1 MKSSMELQYIKTRV
15 GFGRAKTGSTQKVR
29 VPNVISPRMTLL
41 ITFYTTQLNKEGIV
55 CVV

>member
-1 MKSSMELQYIKTRV
+1 MKSSMELQYKKTRV
-15 GFGRAKTGSTQKVR
+15 GFGLAKTGSTQKVR
-29 VPNVISPRMTLL
+29 VPNVISPRITLL

>member
-1 MKSSMELQYIKTRV
+1 MKSSMELQYKRTRV
-15 GFGRAKTGSTQKVR
+15 GFGLAKTGSTQQVK

-41 ITFYTTQLNKEGIV
+41 TTFYTSQLNKEGIV